1 MANSSSIMA
10 KSVAKEVIK
19 AVRVGKKP
27 NVYRIAIEKG
37 YSPQSAKA
45 SKPQR
50 TKAYQEVMKPF
61 VDGIEE
67 ERAAALQAMK
77 KKRKNAKYRDL
88 GYVIDV
94 LTKNHQLLTGG
105 ATSNV
110 ALKYQKMSDEELEQR
125 LNELRGE
132 QSD

>member
-1 MANSSSIMA
+1 MSVTA
-10 KSVAKEVIK
+10 KAVAQEVIK
-19 AVRVGKKP
+19 TVRKGKIP
-27 NVYRIAIEKG
+27 NISKIAIAKG
-37 YSPQSAKA
+37 YSPSSAKA

-50 TKAYQEVMKPF
+50 TKAFQEVIKPF
-61 VDGIEE
+61 TDMLVE
-67 ERAAALQAMK
+67 EREAAVRRMK
-77 KKRKNAKYRDL
+77 QVRSKAKYRDL
-88 GYVIDV
+88 AYAADI